1 MAPLFCID
9 LRPAERTSLLQ
20 IARQSISNGLRRGS
34 PVDVEQHVDTGV
46 LGRQL
51 GVFVTLTRNNSLRGC
66 IGSMETQEPLAKSVA
81 ESAFGAAFRDPRFPQ
96 LQVHELNEIHIGIS
110 ILSPMEPLAVSSRD
124 ELLSSLRPLTDGLLL
139 QDREHRSTFLP
150 QVWQQ
155 LPDPEAFLD
164 QLLLKAGLP
173 ADHWSSTLEFS
184 RYHTVSF
191 GEPDQPD
198 AP

>member
-9 LRPAERTSLLQ
+9 LRANERRTLLQ

-34 PVDVEQHVDTGV
+34 PVNVEQQADAGI
-46 LGRQL
+46 LGRPL
-51 GVFVTLTRNNSLRGC
+51 GVFVTLTRDNSLRGC

-96 LQVHELNEIHIGIS
+96 LQVHELQETHIGIS
-110 ILSPMEPLAVSSRD
+110 ILSPMEPLAVTRRD

-139 QDREHRSTFLP
+139 KDGEHRSTFLP

-173 ADHWSSTLEFS
+173 AEHWSSTLEFY

-191 GEPDQPD
+191 GEPD

>member
-1 MAPLFCID
+1 MAPSFYID
-9 LRPAERTSLLQ
+9 LRATERTLLLQ
-20 IARQSISNGLRRGS
+20 IARQSISNGLAQGS
-34 PVDVEQHVDTGV
+34 PLDVVQHALEGV
-46 LGRQL
+46 LGRPL
-51 GVFVTLTRNNSLRGC
+51 GVFVTLTQGNALRGC
-66 IGSMETQEPLAKSVA
+66 IGSMETHEPLAKSVA

-96 LQVHELNEIHIGIS
+96 LEVHELDETHIGIS
-110 ILSPMEPLAVSSRD
+110 ILSPMEPLAYTSRS
-124 ELLSSLRPLTDGLLL
+124 ELLAGLRPHTDGLLL

-173 ADHWSSTLEFS
+173 ADHWSSTLLFF

-191 GEPDQPD
+191 GESGPVDTT
-198 AP
+198 

>member
-34 PVDVEQHVDTGV
+34 PVDVEQRADTGV

-96 LQVHELNEIHIGIS
+96 LQVHELQETHIGIS
-110 ILSPMEPLAVSSRD
+110 ILSPMEPLAVTRRD

-139 QDREHRSTFLP
+139 KDGEHRSTFLP

-173 ADHWSSTLEFS
+173 AEHWSSTLEFY

-191 GEPDQPD
+191 GEPD

>member
-9 LRPAERTSLLQ
+9 LRANERRTLLQ

-34 PVDVEQHVDTGV
+34 PVNVEQHADAGI
-46 LGRQL
+46 LGRPL
-51 GVFVTLTRNNSLRGC
+51 GVFVTLTRDNSLRGC

-96 LQVHELNEIHIGIS
+96 LQVHELQETHIGIS
-110 ILSPMEPLAVSSRD
+110 ILSPMEPLAVTSRG
-124 ELLSSLRPLTDGLLL
+124 ELLSGLRPHTDGLLL

-155 LPDPEAFLD
+155 LPDPETFLD

-173 ADHWSSTLEFS
+173 AEHWSSTLEFF

-198 AP
+198 PP

>member
-1 MAPLFCID
+1 
-9 LRPAERTSLLQ
+9 
-20 IARQSISNGLRRGS
+20 
-34 PVDVEQHVDTGV
+34 
-46 LGRQL
+46 
-51 GVFVTLTRNNSLRGC
+51 
-66 IGSMETQEPLAKSVA
+66 
-81 ESAFGAAFRDPRFPQ
+81 
-96 LQVHELNEIHIGIS
+96 
-110 ILSPMEPLAVSSRD
+110 MEPLAVSSRD

-150 QVWQQ
+150 HVWQQ

-173 ADHWSSTLEFS
+173 VEHWSSTLKFF

-198 AP
+198 PP